1 MKSKLVVCIGA
12 ALVDEIFISQ
22 NPIHIGTSNPSNFS
36 KSVGGV
42 ARNIAGLLA
51 QLNHPIELITHFGN
65 DSEGDWIIEKC
76 REVGIGLKHSLQ
88 NEKSTGRFL
97 ALLHPNGELHTGASY
112 SNIETEISPEFL
124 ESKTDF
130 LQTAELLVIDCNLSK
145 ETIDWLLNF
154 SMHNSI
160 PIIVE
165 PVSLSKSKKMKDA
178 NWNNVLLYTPNDMEL
193 NVLDDIQNKETRI
206 SNLLKEGLKNLWIRS
221 GKDGSTMYNLEK
233 TIHLAASQINI
244 IDSIGAGDAALAG
257 WIDGYLLNYSF
268 EKCLKYGHTLAAMI
282 LQIKGAE
289 LENLN
294 RELLD
299 SEFKKYHSQ

>member
-1 MKSKLVVCIGA
+1 VICIGA
-12 ALVDEIFISQ
+12 ALVDEIFISH

-51 QLNHPIELITHFGN
+51 QLNHQIELITHIGN

-76 REVGIGLKHSLQ
+76 QKAGIGTKHFVQ
-88 NEKSTGRFL
+88 NEKTSGRFL

-124 ESKTDF
+124 LSKTDF
-130 LQTAELLVIDCNLSK
+130 LETADLIVIDCNLSK

-154 SMHNSI
+154 SIQKNI

-165 PVSLSKSKKMKDA
+165 PVSLSKSQKMKNA
-178 NWNNVLLYTPNDMEL
+178 NWSNVLLYTPNEMEFD
-193 NVLDDIQNKETRI
+193 VLDDFQNKETQI

-221 GKDGSTMYNLEK
+221 GKDGSTIYNHEK
-233 TIHLAASQINI
+233 TLHLSASQIKVV
-244 IDSIGAGDAALAG
+244 DSTGAGDAALAG
-257 WIDGYLLNYSF
+257 WIHGWLLNF
-268 EKCLKYGHTLAAMI
+268 PPEKCLQYGHTLASMI
-282 LQIKGAE
+282 LQIKSAE

-299 SEFKKYHSQ
+299 SEFKKYHLQ

>member
-1 MKSKLVVCIGA
+1 MVCIGA

-36 KSVGGV
+36 KSLGGV

-51 QLNHPIELITHFGN
+51 QLNHPIELITHFGY

-88 NEKSTGRFL
+88 NEKSSGRFL

-130 LQTAELLVIDCNLSK
+130 LETAELLVIDCNLSK
-145 ETIDWLLNF
+145 ESIGWLLNF
-154 SMHNSI
+154 SIQNNIS
-160 PIIVE
+160 IIVE
-165 PVSLSKSKKMKDA
+165 PVSLSKSKKMKNA
-178 NWNNVLLYTPNDMEL
+178 NWSNVLLYTPNDMEL
-193 NVLDDIQNKETRI
+193 DVLGAIQNKETQI
-206 SNLLKEGLKNLWIRS
+206 NNLLQKGLKNLWIRS
-221 GKDGSTMYNLEK
+221 GKDGSTMYNSEK
-233 TIHLAASQINI
+233 TVHLAASQINI
-244 IDSIGAGDAALAG
+244 IDSTGAGDAALAG
-257 WIDGYLLNYSF
+257 WIHGYLLNYSS

-294 RELLD
+294 SELLD
-299 SEFKKYHSQ
+299 SEFIKYHSQ

>member
-1 MKSKLVVCIGA
+1 MICIGA
-12 ALVDEIFISQ
+12 ALVDEIFISH

-51 QLNHPIELITHFGN
+51 QLNHQIELITHIGN

-76 REVGIGLKHSLQ
+76 KKAGIGTKHFVQ
-88 NEKSTGRFL
+88 NEKSSGRFL
-97 ALLHPNGELHTGASY
+97 ALLQPNGELHTGASY

-124 ESKTDF
+124 ISKSDF
-130 LQTAELLVIDCNLSK
+130 LITAELLVIDCNLSK

-165 PVSLSKSKKMKDA
+165 PVSLSKSKKMKAA
-178 NWNNVLLYTPNDMEL
+178 NWSNVLLYTPNDMEL
-193 NVLDDIQNKETRI
+193 DVLDDIQNKETRI

-221 GKDGSTMYNLEK
+221 GKDGSTMYNSEK

-244 IDSIGAGDAALAG
+244 IDSTGAGDAALAG
-257 WIDGYLLNYSF
+257 WIHGYLLNYSS

-299 SEFKKYHSQ
+299 SEFKKYHLQ

>member
-1 MKSKLVVCIGA
+1 MVCIGA
-12 ALVDEIFISQ
+12 ALVDEIFISH
-22 NPIHIGTSNPSNFS
+22 NPIHTGTSNPSNFS
-36 KSVGGV
+36 KSLGGV

-51 QLNHPIELITHFGN
+51 QLNHSIELITHFGN

-88 NEKSTGRFL
+88 NKKSTGRFL

-165 PVSLSKSKKMKDA
+165 PVSLSKAKKMKDA

-193 NVLDDIQNKETRI
+193 DVLDDIQNKETRI

-221 GKDGSTMYNLEK
+221 GKDGSTMYNSEK
-233 TIHLAASQINI
+233 TNHLAASQINI

-257 WIDGYLLNYSF
+257 WIHGYLLNYSS

-289 LENLN
+289 LEYLN

-299 SEFKKYHSQ
+299 SEFIKYHSQ

>member
-1 MKSKLVVCIGA
+1 MVCIGA

-22 NPIHIGTSNPSNFS
+22 NPIQVGTSNPSNFS

-51 QLNHPIELITHFGN
+51 QLNHQIELITHFGN
-65 DSEGDWIIEKC
+65 DPEGDWIIEKC
-76 REVGIGLKHSLQ
+76 REVGIGVKHSLQ
-88 NEKSTGRFL
+88 NEKSSGRFL
-97 ALLHPNGELHTGASY
+97 ALLQPNGELHAGASY

-124 ESKTDF
+124 ISKSDF
-130 LQTAELLVIDCNLSK
+130 LITAELLVIDCNLSK
-145 ETIDWLLNF
+145 ETIDWFLNF
-154 SMHNSI
+154 SIQNNIS
-160 PIIVE
+160 IIVE

-178 NWNNVLLYTPNDMEL
+178 NWSNVLLYTPNDMEL
-193 NVLDDIQNKETRI
+193 DALDDIQNKENKI
-206 SNLLKEGLKNLWIRS
+206 NNLLQRGLKNLWIRS
-221 GKDGSTMYNLEK
+221 GKDGSTMYNSEK
-233 TIHLAASQINI
+233 TNHLAASQINI

-257 WIDGYLLNYSF
+257 WIHGYLLNYSS

-299 SEFKKYHSQ
+299 SEFKKYHLQ

>member
-193 NVLDDIQNKETRI
+193 DVLDDIQNNETRI

-299 SEFKKYHSQ
+299 SEFIKYHSQ

>member
-51 QLNHPIELITHFGN
+51 QLNHQIELITHLGN
-65 DSEGDWIIEKC
+65 DPEGNWIIEKC
-76 REVGIGLKHSLQ
+76 REVGIGIKHSLQ
-88 NEKSTGRFL
+88 NEKSSGRFL
-97 ALLHPNGELHTGASY
+97 ALLQPNGELHTGASY

-124 ESKTDF
+124 ISKSDF
-130 LQTAELLVIDCNLSK
+130 LITAELLVIDCNLSK
-145 ETIDWLLNF
+145 ESIEWLLNF
-154 SMHNSI
+154 SIQNNIS
-160 PIIVE
+160 IIVE
-165 PVSLSKSKKMKDA
+165 PVSLSKSKKMKDT
-178 NWNNVLLYTPNDMEL
+178 NWSNVLLYTPNDMEL
-193 NVLDDIQNKETRI
+193 DVLDDTQNKENKINT
-206 SNLLKEGLKNLWIRS
+206 LLQKGLKNIWIRS
-221 GKDGSTMYNLEK
+221 GKDGSTMYNSEK

-289 LENLN
+289 LKKLN

-299 SEFKKYHSQ
+299 SEFIKYY

>member
-1 MKSKLVVCIGA
+1 MVCIGA
-12 ALVDEIFISQ
+12 ALVDEIFISH
-22 NPIHIGTSNPSNFS
+22 NPIHTGTSNPSNFS

-51 QLNHPIELITHFGN
+51 HLNHKIELITHFGN

-76 REVGIGLKHSLQ
+76 REVGIGLEHSLR
-88 NEKSTGRFL
+88 NEKSSGRFL

-154 SMHNSI
+154 SMYNSI

>member
-1 MKSKLVVCIGA
+1 MVCIGA

-51 QLNHPIELITHFGN
+51 QLNHQIELITHIGN
-65 DSEGDWIIEKC
+65 DSEGNWIIEKC
-76 REVGIGLKHSLQ
+76 RKAGIGTKHSVQ
-88 NEKSTGRFL
+88 NEKSSGRFL

-124 ESKTDF
+124 HSKTDF
-130 LQTAELLVIDCNLSK
+130 LETAELIVIDCNLSK

-154 SMHNSI
+154 SIQNNI

-165 PVSLSKSKKMKDA
+165 PVSLSKSKKMKEAD
-178 NWNNVLLYTPNDMEL
+178 WRNVLLYTPNEMEL
-193 NVLDDIQNKETRI
+193 HVLTEVQNTENKI
-206 SNLLKEGLKNLWIRS
+206 NNLLQQGLKNLWIRS
-221 GKDGSTMYNLEK
+221 GKDGSTIYNSEN
-233 TIHLAASQINI
+233 TFHLSASQIKVV
-244 IDSIGAGDAALAG
+244 DSTGAGDAALAG
-257 WIDGYLLNYSF
+257 WIHGWLLNF
-268 EKCLKYGHTLAAMI
+268 PPEKCLQYGHALATMI

-289 LENLN
+289 LEYLN

-299 SEFKKYHSQ
+299 SEFKKYLSQ

>member
-1 MKSKLVVCIGA
+1 VKSKLVVCIGA

-51 QLNHPIELITHFGN
+51 QLNHQIELITHIGN
-65 DSEGDWIIEKC
+65 DLEGDWILEKC
-76 REVGIGLKHSLQ
+76 REVGIGVKHSLQ
-88 NEKSTGRFL
+88 NEKSSGRFL
-97 ALLHPNGELHTGASY
+97 ALLHSNGELHTGASY
-112 SNIETEISPEFL
+112 SNIETEISPKFL

-130 LQTAELLVIDCNLSK
+130 LETAELLIIDCNLSK

-154 SMHNSI
+154 SIQNNI

-178 NWNNVLLYTPNDMEL
+178 NWFNVLLYTPNEL
-193 NVLDDIQNKETRI
+193 ELDALDEVQNKENQITK
-206 SNLLKEGLKNLWIRS
+206 LLKQGLKNLWIRS
-221 GKDGSTMYNLEK
+221 GKDGSTIYNSEK
-233 TIHLAASQINI
+233 TVHLAASQINI
-244 IDSIGAGDAALAG
+244 IDSTGAGDAALAG
-257 WIDGYLLNYSF
+257 WIHGWLLNF
-268 EKCLKYGHTLAAMI
+268 PPDKCLQYGHTLANMI

-299 SEFKKYHSQ
+299 SEFKKYHLQ

>member
-22 NPIHIGTSNPSNFS
+22 NPIHVGTSNPSIFS

-51 QLNHPIELITHFGN
+51 QLNHQIELITHLGI

-88 NEKSTGRFL
+88 NEKSSGRFF

-124 ESKTDF
+124 NNKSDF
-130 LQTAELLVIDCNLSK
+130 LQSAELLVIDCNLSK
-145 ETIDWLLNF
+145 GTIDWLLNF
-154 SMHNSI
+154 SIQNNI

-178 NWNNVLLYTPNDMEL
+178 NWSNILLYTPNDMEL
-193 NVLDDIQNKETRI
+193 DVLDHIQNKENQI
-206 SNLLKEGLKNLWIRS
+206 NNLLKQGLKNLWIRS
-221 GKDGSTMYNLEK
+221 GKDGSTIYNNENTLD
-233 TIHLAASQINI
+233 LAASQINI
-244 IDSIGAGDAALAG
+244 IDSTGAGDAALAG
-257 WIDGYLLNYSF
+257 WIHGWLLNF
-268 EKCLKYGHTLAAMI
+268 PNEKCLQYGHTLATMI

-299 SEFKKYHSQ
+299 SEFKKYHLQ

>member
-1 MKSKLVVCIGA
+1 MVCIGA

-36 KSVGGV
+36 KSLGGV

-76 REVGIGLKHSLQ
+76 RQVGIGLKHSLQ
-88 NEKSTGRFL
+88 NEKSSGRFL
-97 ALLHPNGELHTGASY
+97 ALLQPNGELHTGASY

-130 LQTAELLVIDCNLSK
+130 LETAELLVIDCNLSK
-145 ETIDWLLNF
+145 ESIGWLLNF
-154 SMHNSI
+154 SIQNNIS
-160 PIIVE
+160 IIVE

-178 NWNNVLLYTPNDMEL
+178 DWSNVLLYTPNELEL
-193 NVLDDIQNKETRI
+193 NVLDNIQNKETQI
-206 SNLLKEGLKNLWIRS
+206 SKLLKDGLKNLWIRS
-221 GKDGSTMYNLEK
+221 GKDGSTMYNSEK

-244 IDSIGAGDAALAG
+244 IDSTGAGDAALAG
-257 WIDGYLLNYSF
+257 WIHGYLLNYSS

-289 LENLN
+289 LKKLN

-299 SEFKKYHSQ
+299 SEFIKYY

>member
-1 MKSKLVVCIGA
+1 M
-12 ALVDEIFISQ
+12 
-22 NPIHIGTSNPSNFS
+22 
-36 KSVGGV
+36 
-42 ARNIAGLLA
+42 
-51 QLNHPIELITHFGN
+51 
-65 DSEGDWIIEKC
+65 
-76 REVGIGLKHSLQ
+76 
-88 NEKSTGRFL
+88 
-97 ALLHPNGELHTGASY
+97 LHPNGELHTGASY

-165 PVSLSKSKKMKDA
+165 PVSLSKAKKMKDA

-193 NVLDDIQNKETRI
+193 DVLDDIQNKETRI

-221 GKDGSTMYNLEK
+221 GKDGSTMYNSEK
-233 TIHLAASQINI
+233 TNHLAASQINI

-257 WIDGYLLNYSF
+257 WIHGYLLNYSS

-289 LENLN
+289 LEYLN

-299 SEFKKYHSQ
+299 SEFIKYHSQ

>member
-1 MKSKLVVCIGA
+1 MVCIGA

-22 NPIHIGTSNPSNFS
+22 NPIQIGTSNPSNFS

-51 QLNHPIELITHFGN
+51 QLNHQIELITHFGN

-76 REVGIGLKHSLQ
+76 REVGIGVKHSLQ
-88 NEKSTGRFL
+88 NEKSSGRFL

-124 ESKTDF
+124 ISKSDF
-130 LQTAELLVIDCNLSK
+130 LITAELLIIDCNLSK

-154 SMHNSI
+154 SIQKNI

-165 PVSLSKSKKMKDA
+165 PVSLSKSQKMKNA
-178 NWNNVLLYTPNDMEL
+178 NWSNVLLYTPNEMEL
-193 NVLDDIQNKETRI
+193 DVLDEFQNKETHI
-206 SNLLKEGLKNLWIRS
+206 SNILKEGLKNLWIRL
-221 GKDGSTMYNLEK
+221 GKDGSTIYNREK
-233 TIHLAASQINI
+233 TLHLSASQIKV
-244 IDSIGAGDAALAG
+244 IDSTGAGDAALAG
-257 WIDGYLLNYSF
+257 WIHGWMLNF
-268 EKCLKYGHTLAAMI
+268 PPEKCLQYGHTLASMI

-299 SEFKKYHSQ
+299 SEFKKYHLQ

>member
-1 MKSKLVVCIGA
+1 MICIGA

-22 NPIHIGTSNPSNFS
+22 NPIHIGTSNPSDFS

-51 QLNHPIELITHFGN
+51 KLNHQIELITHIGN
-65 DSEGDWIIEKC
+65 DLEGDWILEKC
-76 REVGIGLKHSLQ
+76 LEVGIGVKHSLQ
-88 NEKSTGRFL
+88 NEKSSGRFL

-124 ESKTDF
+124 LNKTDF
-130 LQTAELLVIDCNLSK
+130 LKTAELLIIDCNLSK

-154 SMHNSI
+154 SIQNNI

-165 PVSLSKSKKMKDA
+165 PVSLSKSKKMKNA
-178 NWNNVLLYTPNDMEL
+178 KWSNVLLYTPNDMEL
-193 NVLDDIQNKETRI
+193 DVLDDIQNKENQI
-206 SNLLKEGLKNLWIRS
+206 NNLLTQGLKNLWIRS
-221 GKDGSTMYNLEK
+221 GKDGSTIYNNENTLD
-233 TIHLAASQINI
+233 LAASQINI
-244 IDSIGAGDAALAG
+244 IDSTGAGDAALAG
-257 WIDGYLLNYSF
+257 WIHGWLLNF
-268 EKCLKYGHTLAAMI
+268 PPEKCLQYGHALANMI

-299 SEFKKYHSQ
+299 SEFKKYHLQ

>member
-1 MKSKLVVCIGA
+1 LVVCIGA

-22 NPIHIGTSNPSNFS
+22 NPIQIGTSNPSNFS

-51 QLNHPIELITHFGN
+51 QLNHQIELITHFGN
-65 DSEGDWIIEKC
+65 DPEGDWIIEKC
-76 REVGIGLKHSLQ
+76 REVGIGVKHSLQ
-88 NEKSTGRFL
+88 NEKSSGRFL
-97 ALLHPNGELHTGASY
+97 ALLQPNGELHAGASY

-124 ESKTDF
+124 ISKSDF
-130 LQTAELLVIDCNLSK
+130 LITAELLVIDCNLSK

-154 SMHNSI
+154 SIQNNIS
-160 PIIVE
+160 IIVE

-178 NWNNVLLYTPNDMEL
+178 NWSNVLLYTPNDMEL
-193 NVLDDIQNKETRI
+193 DALDDIQNKENKI
-206 SNLLKEGLKNLWIRS
+206 NNFLQKGLKNLWIRS
-221 GKDGSTMYNLEK
+221 GKVGSTVYNSEK

-244 IDSIGAGDAALAG
+244 IDSTGAGDAALAG
-257 WIDGYLLNYSF
+257 WIHSYLLNYTS
-268 EKCLKYGHTLAAMI
+268 EQCLKYGHTLAAMI

-299 SEFKKYHSQ
+299 SEFKKYHS